1 MGANAKPHEVLNVN
15 EVLARSAPVIRR
27 FSGGGTVAVDE
38 GITLT
43 SVIGST
49 VSAFGQTAAR
59 WPGPGQA
66 AARWPGPG
74 QAAARWPGPGQALV
88 ASPRTGGNYC
98 CVAFAP
104 LTVPAAAR
112 DGRGAVPA
120 RNYAVV

>member
-74 QAAARWPGPGQALV
+74 QALV